1 MSYELI
7 KKVCEKMKH
16 IENDNFDEYCKIS
29 NIDIDKWEWPQGVGL
44 FGMYSDYKKHGDKQ
58 ILEWIISWFEKNIE
72 KGIPERNIN
81 TTAPM
86 LTLAFIAEET
96 KNQRYMDMCKEWA
109 DWVMT
114 RLPRTENGIFQH
126 IVTDGENKNQVWDD
140 TLFMTVLF
148 IAKMGVVLCDKKLK
162 DEAEYQFLMHTR
174 YLFDKK
180 TGLWFHGWTFE
191 ENNNFA
197 EALWGR
203 GNCWITAGIPLFLE
217 IMPDISSSVKRYL
230 ENVLECQAKAL
241 LKYQDKCGLWRTV
254 IDDETS
260 YIETSASAGFAYGLL
275 KAVNMG
281 ILDEKY
287 KASALLAIE
296 GLKEYIDSDG
306 TVKNVSYGT
315 PMGKTIQFYKDI
327 PLCTMAYGQA
337 LAILALNEAE

>member
-29 NIDIDKWEWPQGVGL
+29 NIDIDKWEWPQGVGI
-44 FGMYSDYKKHGDKQ
+44 FGMYSDYKKHGDKK
-58 ILEWIISWFEKNIE
+58 ILEWIISWFEKNFE
-72 KGIPERNIN
+72 KGVPERNIN

-96 KNQRYMDMCKEWA
+96 KNQRYLDMCVEWVN
-109 DWVMT
+109 WIMT
-114 RLPRTENGIFQH
+114 ALPRTENGIFQH
-126 IVTDGENKNQVWDD
+126 IVTDDENKNQVWDD

-148 IAKMGVVLCDKKLK
+148 VAKMSVMLGDEKLK
-162 DEAEYQFLMHTR
+162 EEAEYQFLMHTR

-217 IMPDISSSVKRYL
+217 IMPSVSPSVKRYL

-241 LKYQDKCGLWRTV
+241 LKFQDKCGLWHTV

-275 KAVNMG
+275 KAADMG
-281 ILDEKY
+281 ILDKKY
-287 KASALLAIE
+287 KTAANKAVE
-296 GLKEYIDSDG
+296 GLKKYIEEDG

-315 PMGKTIQFYKDI
+315 PMGKTVQFYKDI

-337 LAILALNEAE
+337 LVILALNEAE